1 MLMGILYV
9 CFHLNNKRV
18 LGLALSGIFLFILS
32 YNAIDVVHNSID
44 SALNIF
50 DDSQNVSGSSVE
62 MRQEQFASV
71 LYQIRNDFYFG
82 KGFRYFFYDM
92 GWSEMGEGGVV
103 DWSLRGLEGVY
114 LNYLLERGIVGYLLY
129 LFIWLYLIFYSLRSI
144 KVNKTAAV
152 TTLTIIIGYLSFA
165 HMTGELG
172 TAYATMLF
180 VGMFLSLC
188 LKKHYTNYK
197 INNL

>member
-1 MLMGILYV
+1 
-9 CFHLNNKRV
+9 
-18 LGLALSGIFLFILS
+18 
-32 YNAIDVVHNSID
+32 
-44 SALNIF
+44 
-50 DDSQNVSGSSVE
+50 
-62 MRQEQFASV
+62 
-71 LYQIRNDFYFG
+71 
-82 KGFRYFFYDM
+82 
-92 GWSEMGEGGVV
+92 MGEGGVV

>member
-1 MLMGILYV
+1 MTL
-9 CFHLNNKRV
+9 K
-18 LGLALSGIFLFILS
+18 
-32 YNAIDVVHNSID
+32 
-44 SALNIF
+44 
-50 DDSQNVSGSSVE
+50 
-62 MRQEQFASV
+62 
-71 LYQIRNDFYFG
+71 IRNDFYFG